1 MKYRR
6 LLLIF
11 LSLTLCLSL
20 FACADKGEDNESVST
35 DTEEQT
41 EPKDPYLSLYE
52 GEKGVKVIYS
62 PSASS
67 EVLDI
72 ATKLARSLGRMGI
85 ATHEAEAAI
94 NNDPNTVEILVD
106 RTGYEESDAAYA
118 DIGYGEGIVS
128 VIGNK
133 VTIAGLDTKSLEKAV
148 DMLLHAVDKHKNT
161 DGGLRI
167 PRDYK
172 EVGISNETVAALPI
186 MDGATPKA
194 MTGVGDGGYMLTFD
208 GVNKANVDAYLEKLT
223 ADGYSKYVENIIEN
237 NSFYIY
243 IKEQKVLNV
252 AYLENREEAR
262 IIIEPKT
269 NAPLDLMIKDESYVK
284 GDKAVTLTQLG
295 LAYASDSQIAEYY
308 TSGMSYIMR
317 LDDGSFIVI
326 DGGYDKQG
334 DADRLYETMKLQA
347 GSDNVTVAAWIFT
360 HAHSDHVEVFPKFA
374 ASYSDKVEIE
384 RFIYNIPGA
393 DQKGTH
399 SDSSAKLISAL
410 DKYYKSV
417 PRIKAHAG
425 QKLYIRSVEVE
436 MLYTLELS
444 NAALKNYN
452 NTSLVFRINA
462 EGKQI
467 MITGDY
473 SESSPTL
480 LALYT
485 EKTLKSDI
493 MQVAHHGISDGN
505 LKLNSTIAPEYALW
519 PVVALQ
525 LKTYWNSNPTSIDL
539 TGYLFNQYF
548 INMDDDHVFV
558 AGDDVVVMTL
568 AGDITATVYD
578 NFDNYVANTP
588 N

>member
-6 LLLIF
+6 LLLIL

-20 FACADKGEDNESVST
+20 FACADKSESNESATT
-35 DTEEQT
+35 DSEEQT
-41 EPKDPYLSLYE
+41 EPIDPYLSLYE
-52 GEKGVKVIYS
+52 GEKGVKVIYA

-67 EVLDI
+67 AVLDI
-72 ATKLARSLGRMGI
+72 ATKLARSLERMGI
-85 ATHEAEAAI
+85 ATHESEAAI

-106 RTGYEESDAAYA
+106 RTGYEESDAAYS
-118 DIGYGEGIVS
+118 DIGYGEGVVS

-133 VTIAGLDTKSLEKAV
+133 VTLAGLDTKSLEKAV
-148 DMLLHAVDKHKNT
+148 DMLLHAVDKHKDA

-172 EVGISNETVAALPI
+172 EVGISNETVAELPV
-186 MDGATPKA
+186 MEDATPEA
-194 MTGVGDGGYMLTFD
+194 MTSVGDGGYMLTFD
-208 GVNKANVDAYLEKLT
+208 GVEKSTVDAYLEKLT
-223 ADGYSKYVENIIEN
+223 ADGYSKYTENTVEN
-237 NSFYIY
+237 NSFYFY
-243 IKEQKVLNV
+243 TKDQKVLNV
-252 AYLENREEAR
+252 AYLENRGEAR
-262 IIIEPKT
+262 VIIEPKT
-269 NAPLDLMIKDESYVK
+269 NAPLDLMKKDEGYVK
-284 GDKAVTLTQLG
+284 GDKAVILTQLG
-295 LAYASDSQIAEYY
+295 VAYASDTQIAEYY
-308 TSGMSYIMR
+308 TSGMSYVMR

-347 GSDNVTVAAWIFT
+347 GSENVTVAAWIFT

-393 DQKGTH
+393 EQKGNH
-399 SDSSAKLISAL
+399 SDSSTKLITAL
-410 DKYYKSV
+410 DTYYKTT
-417 PRIKAHAG
+417 PRIKAHVG

-436 MLYTLELS
+436 ILYTLELS
-444 NAALKNYN
+444 TAAFKNYN
-452 NTSLVFRINA
+452 NSSIVFRINA

-505 LKLNSTIAPEYALW
+505 LKLNTTIAPEYALW

-525 LKTYWNSNPTSIDL
+525 LKTYWNSKPSDINL

-548 INMDDDHVFV
+548 INMDDSRVFV
-558 AGDDVVVMTL
+558 AGDDVVIMTL

-578 NFDNYVANTP
+578 NFDNFLANTP